1 VLFLS
6 ALSDVTSYSRVF
18 HAHLYAAIHL
28 QENQKNV
35 NQKKG
40 KVMILLCPYASQR
53 SELHFELLLMNVCV
67 MVLSV
72 ILCLDSAEETKSVV
86 TMNNYQL
93 SGAIFLPLRM
103 RSNLMPLLIVNTHL
117 ACNALD
123 FFMTTCV
130 FFALVSSNCGF
141 NVFLLLSTGKF
152 DHPTFQLAQ
161 ASVLMN
167 ELIRLRYNQPKLPIV
182 FCGDLNSTRQSLV
195 REYILHGM
203 PPKGEAEGLSLV
215 AGAMQ
220 KFSQVWQDE
229 FNKTFDKLAEVKV
242 WTRDCF
248 PWQQLWFDE
257 TNGSTLL
264 PRNHDLP
271 LADAFEDLHND
282 ENAVTNPGERLVID
296 HMYAQAAPLGQ
307 FCFLVS

>member
-1 VLFLS
+1 MLLLS

-117 ACNALD
+117 ACNSLD
-123 FFMTTCV
+123 FFMST
-130 FFALVSSNCGF
+130 GF
-141 NVFLLLSTGKF
+141 FLL
-152 DHPTFQLAQ
+152 
-161 ASVLMN
+161 
-167 ELIRLRYNQPKLPIV
+167 
-182 FCGDLNSTRQSLV
+182 
-195 REYILHGM
+195 
-203 PPKGEAEGLSLV
+203 
-215 AGAMQ
+215 
-220 KFSQVWQDE
+220 
-229 FNKTFDKLAEVKV
+229 
-242 WTRDCF
+242 
-248 PWQQLWFDE
+248 
-257 TNGSTLL
+257 
-264 PRNHDLP
+264 
-271 LADAFEDLHND
+271 
-282 ENAVTNPGERLVID
+282 
-296 HMYAQAAPLGQ
+296 
-307 FCFLVS
+307 